1 MSCGMGRKQGT
12 DPMLLGLWCRPA
24 AAAPI
29 QPLAWELPYAIGV
42 TLKSKKAKKEKKKKK
57 VSFISKAKYLC
68 TPHGDGLRLHS
79 AL

>member
-57 VSFISKAKYLC
+57 SLLFQRQNISVHLTVMA
-68 TPHGDGLRLHS
+68 
-79 AL
+79 